1 MNWELLDVQAG
12 FQRGRGFRDQI
23 AKFIGSWRKQRSSRK
38 PFTTASLTML
48 KPLIVWNTTDWK
60 ILQEMGLPDHL
71 TCLLRNLYAVQ
82 EAAVRTER
90 GTTGSDLR
98 KEYDKAYTVT
108 LLFQLIFRVH
118 HVKCQANRLDSRLEG
133 HELTASYKNTKMSTY
148 CWTTISNNNNKIL
161 EPTIKD
167 TLHPMKKKP
176 QWDNRRGTIRI
187 KSFPATVH
195 EIRNWW

>member
-1 MNWELLDVQAG
+1 
-12 FQRGRGFRDQI
+12 
-23 AKFIGSWRKQRSSRK
+23 
-38 PFTTASLTML
+38 ML

-82 EAAVRTER
+82 EATVRTEC

-118 HVKCQANRLDSRLEG
+118 HVKCQEKHQNVNLLLNNHQQQQQQNSG
-133 HELTASYKNTKMSTY
+133 TY
-148 CWTTISNNNNKIL
+148 HKRYPTSNEK
-161 EPTIKD
+161 E
-167 TLHPMKKKP
+167 
-176 QWDNRRGTIRI
+176 
-187 KSFPATVH
+187 ATM
-195 EIRNWW
+195 RQ

>member
-1 MNWELLDVQAG
+1 
-12 FQRGRGFRDQI
+12 
-23 AKFIGSWRKQRSSRK
+23 
-38 PFTTASLTML
+38 ML

-82 EAAVRTER
+82 EAAVRTEH

-133 HELTASYKNTKMSTY
+133 RELMASYKKHQTLNLLLNNHQQQQQNSGTY
-148 CWTTISNNNNKIL
+148 HKRYPTSN
-161 EPTIKD
+161 
-167 TLHPMKKKP
+167 KKE
-176 QWDNRRGTIRI
+176 
-187 KSFPATVH
+187 ATM
-195 EIRNWW
+195 RQ